1 MGFFRNVVEVGKIF
15 ADSGKELGQILSDGR
30 KEFTELMT
38 DGFKEMVIKG
48 NNDYKT
54 SYEKNS
60 EAGEILYEARRKYD
74 VLFDDVHTE
83 ILCVET
89 LIDDHYIYKKKLYEE
104 IKSQYGA
111 TVEKYITDYHLQRK
125 AFYSSQTEDSNPFM
139 PAAAAVIG
147 TLGLGLVGG
156 VIGMDLIQQ
165 KTRVKQ
171 ADAYLQES
179 KKIKAKLELEC
190 ERLRVLK
197 TNLAFVEKSIYEERS
212 VIERLYRPLK
222 EKMKHTEE
230 LLASNFTDESDVQD
244 AEQAIEIIK
253 MLEKTLT
260 TQFLQDQAVITIQYQ
275 ELTKQ
280 LEQLVRQL

>member
-1 MGFFRNVVEVGKIF
+1 MSFFRNIVEVGKIL
-15 ADSGKELGQILSDGR
+15 ADSGKELGEILSDGR
-30 KEFTELMT
+30 KEFTEIMT

-60 EAGEILYEARRKYD
+60 EAGEILSKARRKYD
-74 VLFDDVHTE
+74 AFFGAIQED

-89 LIDDHYIYKKKLYEE
+89 LIDDHYAYKKKLYEE

-111 TVEKYITDYHLQRK
+111 TVEKYISDYELQRK
-125 AFYSSQTEDSNPFM
+125 AFYASHSEDSNPFM

-147 TLGLGLVGG
+147 TLGTGFVGG

-165 KTRVKQ
+165 RTRVRE
-171 ADAYLQES
+171 ADAYLQEA

-190 ERLRVLK
+190 GRIRVLK
-197 TNLAFVEKSIYEERS
+197 SNLVFVEKSIYEERS
-212 VIERLYRPLK
+212 LIERLYRPLK

-230 LLASNFTDESDVQD
+230 LLASDFTDESDVQD
-244 AEQAIEIIK
+244 AEQAIEIIR

-260 TQFLQDQAVITIQYQ
+260 TQFLQDEAVITTQYQ

-280 LEQLVRQL
+280 LERLVRQI

>member
-1 MGFFRNVVEVGKIF
+1 MSFFRNIAEVGKIF

-30 KEFTELMT
+30 KEFTEIMT

-48 NNDYKT
+48 NSDYKT

-60 EAGEILYEARRKYD
+60 EAGEILYKARRKYD
-74 VLFDDVHTE
+74 VLFDNVHAD

-89 LIDDHYIYKKKLYEE
+89 LIDDHYVYKKKLYEE

-111 TVEKYITDYHLQRK
+111 TVEEYITDYHLRRK
-125 AFYSSQTEDSNPFM
+125 AFYSSHSEDSNPFM
-139 PAAAAVIG
+139 PAVAAVIG
-147 TLGLGLVGG
+147 TLGAGLVGG
-156 VIGMDLIQQ
+156 VVGMDLIQQ
-165 KTRVKQ
+165 RTRVKQ
-171 ADAYLQES
+171 ADAHLQEA

-190 ERLRVLK
+190 GRLRVLK

-212 VIERLYRPLK
+212 LIERLYRPLK
-222 EKMKHTEE
+222 EKMKQTEE
-230 LLASNFTDESDVQD
+230 LLASDFTDECDVQD
-244 AEQAIEIIK
+244 AEQAIEIIR

-260 TQFLQDQAVITIQYQ
+260 TQFLQDEAVITTQYQ
-275 ELTKQ
+275 DLTKQ